1 MVENFG
7 QARQF
12 TLMILAFFFAVW
24 GAAPGP
30 GDLTRRVSSWPRPP
44 LHRPAE
50 ALDGHATAADRCSC
64 CCSVSGCTGAWVLT
78 AGCVG
83 WPGPVLTAGVA
94 GEVRG
99 AGWREELHRSGGLRG
114 SYTGGPVQRG
124 PRSCRA
130 GVGPGGAEGAWR
142 CGGPASGPEQAK
154 AAALGR

>member
-24 GAAPGP
+24 AAAPGP
-30 GDLTRRVSSWPRPP
+30 GDLTRWVSSRPHPP
-44 LHRPAE
+44 LHRLTE

-64 CCSVSGCTGAWVLT
+64 CCSESGCTGAWALT

-99 AGWREELHRSGGLRG
+99 RLEGGVAQVRRVAGQLCSWSGAARTQELQGW
-114 SYTGGPVQRG
+114 
-124 PRSCRA
+124 
-130 GVGPGGAEGAWR
+130 VGPGGAEGARR